1 MKKLMTAFVCGAM
14 MFTASCG
21 AEKPAEI
28 SASGCR
34 IIAYTRKTAADYSEF
49 LGHSVHFAVVDGSG
63 KNVQPLYRNY
73 GKLFPKCEF
82 SEENGIVSMGAKDI
96 EIIRLG
102 DEYIITAKEI
112 KRTNLGNGDFPQRE
126 TGNYVRWTTKDFAEF
141 SEPEV
146 TKSRYTG
153 REESKKD
160 AASEAFEP
168 SESLD
173 FIESA
178 VSIPIPDSVAQALI
192 DGNITVEFESVD
204 VPKEVTVSSR
214 EELEAVTAAVTYTDG
229 SVHNK
234 HIDWDLDGV
243 DFSKPGKYT
252 VKGRIAVRRF
262 DFPVENH
269 PWGDPVI
276 TYYNGK
282 YYWIATNDADGD
294 TSFEIREADTPEAL
308 FEEGVRRSV
317 ILSADTTIFKNT
329 FWAPEFHIVGGKM
342 RIFCALTVG
351 TGFDPQCYVMTLEDG
366 GDLLDPEAWSIPRRC
381 VMPDGRNLGENP
393 LGDGK
398 NGITLDMNCF
408 DAGGRSYIVW
418 SFRTW
423 AGTDSGSMLMI
434 AETDPDKPWQLK
446 TFPQLLTR
454 PVYGWENNNGTD
466 NNEGPYALVTDDKV
480 YLAYSGG
487 DARGQP
493 YVVGVLTAD
502 VNDDLCDVSNWDIP
516 GAPSLASNFVA
527 GEYGCGHNAFFT
539 DEYGDTYI
547 TYHGVTSP
555 ESRAI
560 GPGIRRVHFGADG
573 VPILTMSSAQDFP
586 EGKEEVKIKVTV
598 E

>member
-1 MKKLMTAFVCGAM
+1 M
-14 MFTASCG
+14 
-21 AEKPAEI
+21 
-28 SASGCR
+28 
-34 IIAYTRKTAADYSEF
+34 
-49 LGHSVHFAVVDGSG
+49 
-63 KNVQPLYRNY
+63 
-73 GKLFPKCEF
+73 
-82 SEENGIVSMGAKDI
+82 
-96 EIIRLG
+96 
-102 DEYIITAKEI
+102 
-112 KRTNLGNGDFPQRE
+112 
-126 TGNYVRWTTKDFAEF
+126 
-141 SEPEV
+141 
-146 TKSRYTG
+146 
-153 REESKKD
+153 
-160 AASEAFEP
+160 
-168 SESLD
+168 
-173 FIESA
+173 
-178 VSIPIPDSVAQALI
+178 
-192 DGNITVEFESVD
+192 
-204 VPKEVTVSSR
+204 TVSSR
-214 EELEAVTAAVTYTDG
+214 DELEAVTAAVTYTDG

-234 HIDWDLDGV
+234 HIDWELDGV

-282 YYWIATNDADGD
+282 YYWIATNDANGD

-308 FEEGVRRSV
+308 FEEGVKRQV

-408 DAGGRSYIVW
+408 DAGGRSYVVW

-434 AETDPDKPWQLK
+434 AEIDPDKPWQLK

-487 DARGQP
+487 DARGQT

-560 GPGIRRVHFGADG
+560 GPGIRRVHFGAGG
-573 VPILTMSSAQDFP
+573 VPVFTMSSDQDFP
-586 EGKEEVKIKVTV
+586 EGKEEVKIKVTI